1 VNTDLGGP
9 GLHTFGLPVEE
20 FINAVMIGLQ
30 EGSPEIAYGYS
41 QRASRASRAELDEI
55 FQRMNQAAH

>member
-1 VNTDLGGP
+1 M
-9 GLHTFGLPVEE
+9 FGLPVDE

-41 QRASRASRAELDEI
+41 QRASRASRAVLDEI
-55 FQRMNQAAH
+55 FQRMNQVAH